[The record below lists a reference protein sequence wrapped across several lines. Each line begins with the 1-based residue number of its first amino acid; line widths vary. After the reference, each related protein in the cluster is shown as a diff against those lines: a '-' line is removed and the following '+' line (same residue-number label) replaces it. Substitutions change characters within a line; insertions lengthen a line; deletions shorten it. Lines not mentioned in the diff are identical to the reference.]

1 MANNNKNNQQLNQGE
16 DSRENKGSESK
27 EKAPKKNLTRVRFN
41 QAHTPYLKGEV
52 AGLEPER
59 AKKLIDAKICSK
71 V

>member
-1 MANNNKNNQQLNQGE
+1 MANNNKNNQQPNQEG

-59 AKKLIDAKICSK
+59 ARKLIDAKICSK